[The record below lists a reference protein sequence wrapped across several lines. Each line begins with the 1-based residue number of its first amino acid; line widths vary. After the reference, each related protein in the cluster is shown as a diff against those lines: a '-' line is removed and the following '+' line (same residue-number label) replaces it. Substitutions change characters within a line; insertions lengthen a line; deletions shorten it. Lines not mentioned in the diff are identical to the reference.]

1 MAGAPPLQRPGPQ
14 DLKDLLEI
22 KARPA
27 RTQTAIGTVIA
38 TKTATG
44 TKTSMQAHRHRARK
58 DNIPSKIPTE
68 DGPALETENAFGLDP
83 DADTIATR

>member
-1 MAGAPPLQRPGPQ
+1 
-14 DLKDLLEI
+14 
-22 KARPA
+22 
-27 RTQTAIGTVIA
+27 
-38 TKTATG
+38 
-44 TKTSMQAHRHRARK
+44 MQAHRHRARK